1 MSTTEHGCR
10 FAELLTMQ
18 TNCFGRKT
26 SPIRPVRA
34 SEECKIGTVP
44 RSTSG
49 AIFVERPTKATW
61 LAILVAVI
69 LAPAEARPQQIDP
82 EGRTMLGQ
90 AQKAVAAYH
99 AGAPR
104 SHSMLRVVYFVPAG
118 IEPLPAYAERLD
130 RVVNDVS
137 NFIRDGLRR
146 FGLQSEGLT
155 LERKG
160 GKVRLHLVRGKLPA
174 DQYHHS
180 SGDVAKAEIRA
191 ALEDTFDLDREHV
204 LVFYALCRKERD
216 GRYVFDAP
224 YYGRGS
230 ERNGLC
236 HAADC
241 EWLDPALLHKTGK
254 SIVYTEHYYPR
265 VEESVAEFNSKYLGG
280 TAHELAHCLGLP
292 HDEGGLSERRFGVS
306 LMGHGNLNYRREVWG
321 GGRPAYVARASALKL
336 ISHPLITGSNRGRW
350 ESADGS
356 FESLRFSGRGHAL
369 RVEGKVTGKVSSYA
383 VVAYAWPTLSKS
395 DHGAGTYPVILKDD
409 GSFAL
414 DVSELPPDAYH
425 LKLIGFHVNGSATTV
440 EFPIT
445 IDAAGKPDTLGLS
458 SAWLVDAAEN
468 AVMKRQPQARR
479 LLSEQALSAALTP
492 EAKRKLRVLRAVL
505 DPPSPIDLSV
515 NIASVKQ
522 LELRTEGAEGH
533 NHNSWAIWVEPSV
546 ER

>member
-1 MSTTEHGCR
+1 
-10 FAELLTMQ
+10 
-18 TNCFGRKT
+18 
-26 SPIRPVRA
+26 
-34 SEECKIGTVP
+34 
-44 RSTSG
+44 
-49 AIFVERPTKATW
+49 
-61 LAILVAVI
+61 
-69 LAPAEARPQQIDP
+69 
-82 EGRTMLGQ
+82 
-90 AQKAVAAYH
+90 
-99 AGAPR
+99 
-104 SHSMLRVVYFVPAG
+104 
-118 IEPLPAYAERLD
+118 
-130 RVVNDVS
+130 
-137 NFIRDGLRR
+137 
-146 FGLQSEGLT
+146 LQSEGLP

-160 GKVRLHLVRGKLPA
+160 GKVQLHLVRGKLPA
-174 DQYHHS
+174 DQYHHL
-180 SGDVAKAEIRA
+180 SGDVAQAEILA
-191 ALEDTFDLDREHV
+191 ALKDTFDLDREHV

-230 ERNGLC
+230 EKNGLC

-241 EWLDPALLHKTGK
+241 EWLDPALLHETGK

-292 HDEGGLSERRFGVS
+292 HDEGGPAERRFGVS

-321 GGRPAYVARASALKL
+321 GGRPAYVARASALKI

-425 LKLIGFHVNGSATTV
+425 LKLVGFHVNGSATTV
-440 EFPIT
+440 EFPLT
-445 IDAAGKPDTLGLS
+445 IDAAGKPDTLALS
-458 SAWLVDAAEN
+458 SAWLVDAAES
-468 AVMKRQPQARR
+468 AVMKRQPQARK
-479 LLSEQALSAALTP
+479 LLSEQALSAALTS

-505 DPPSPIDLSV
+505 DPPSPIDLGRARSDHVFLSDAVWTDARVGWGQVARNSFWFDDRFRNGVFLQLAGRFYDKGLYAHSPSRYTFRVEGKWKAFRSMIGLRDGALAQGSAVFIVVGDGRELYRSRPLRAGAQESLSV

-533 NHNSWAIWVEPSV
+533 NHNSWAIWVEPRV